1 MDTPISS
8 SDLVG
13 AQAGLQGPIMDGTM
27 DYRVPVAEL
36 PVHLALAGAE
46 PAHYIVYLSPYSDRH
61 DGAEHVDECLNDSR
75 QFLPVSRDGIRQILS
90 KEQMIW
96 LRIPLTPEGRADERM
111 AGTQKRAIVELSDGT
126 RLEGELRIDRPDYQS
141 RISDVLNDVKE
152 RFVRLD
158 RDGGAYFLNK
168 SYIRLALPAD

>member
-1 MDTPISS
+1 
-8 SDLVG
+8 
-13 AQAGLQGPIMDGTM
+13 MDGTM

-36 PVHLALAGAE
+36 PVQLSLAGAK

-75 QFLPVSRDGIRQILS
+75 QFLPVSRDGVRQIVS
-90 KEQMIW
+90 KDQMIW
-96 LRIPLTPEGRADERM
+96 LQIPAPEGRAEERM
-111 AGTQKRAIVELSDGT
+111 AGTQKGAILEMSDGT
-126 RLEGELRIDRPDYQS
+126 RMKGELRIDRPDYQS
-141 RISDVLNDVKE
+141 RVSDVLNDVKE

-158 RDGGAYFLNK
+158 RDGASYFLNK